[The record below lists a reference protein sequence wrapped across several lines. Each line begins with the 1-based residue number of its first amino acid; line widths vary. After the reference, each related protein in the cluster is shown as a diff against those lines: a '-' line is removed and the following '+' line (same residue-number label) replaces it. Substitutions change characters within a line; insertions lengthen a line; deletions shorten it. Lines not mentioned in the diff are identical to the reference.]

1 MKQLFHNSQKSRF
14 FRKCYNS
21 FMTENLVSIIVPLYN
36 SEKSI
41 KKTVDSLLKQTYP
54 NLEFILVDD
63 GSTDKSGEIIDELQK
78 KDARIVTVHQANQGQ
93 SSARNAGIR
102 MARGEFVCFV
112 DSDDTIGPDYAL
124 KLVNAIGE
132 DNGLAVV
139 GMNYH
144 RVKQNTNDAVYTK
157 KLRKIK
163 KNESIKAYILYLL
176 AIDGR
181 MYSAVNKIF
190 RKDIIVKNN
199 LEFPAGLNFG
209 EDTRFVLSY
218 LAAMNGEIVFVPE
231 ALYTYN
237 SGSETSTVK
246 KSGVEKANW
255 QALLKDLKA
264 WVGKKPSMSERFWL
278 KMVALRWKI
287 SYHRTKKRAKTS

>member
-1 MKQLFHNSQKSRF
+1 
-14 FRKCYNS
+14 
-21 FMTENLVSIIVPLYN
+21 MTENLVSVIVPLYN

-41 KKTVDSLLKQTYP
+41 KKTVDSLIAQTYP

-63 GSTDKSGEIIDELQK
+63 GSTDKSGVIIDECQK
-78 KDARIVTVHQANQGQ
+78 KDSRIVTVHQANQGQ
-93 SSARNAGIR
+93 SSARNTGIR
-102 MARGEFVCFV
+102 MARGEFICFV
-112 DSDDTIGPDYAL
+112 DSDDIIDPDFVL

-132 DNGLAVV
+132 ENGLAVV

-144 RVKQNTNDAVYTK
+144 RVKQNTTDAVYTK
-157 KLRKIK
+157 RLRRIK
-163 KNESIKAYILYLL
+163 NNESIKSYVLYLL
-176 AIDGR
+176 AVDGR

-190 RKDIIVKNN
+190 RKDVILKNN
-199 LEFPAGLNFG
+199 LEFPAGLDFG

-218 LAAMNGEIVFVPE
+218 LAAMDGEIAFVLE

-237 SGSETSTVK
+237 SGSETSTMK

-264 WVGKKPSMSERFWL
+264 WVGKKPSPRERFWL
-278 KMVALRWKI
+278 RMVALRWKI
-287 SYHRTKKRAKTS
+287 SYYRTKKRAKNS